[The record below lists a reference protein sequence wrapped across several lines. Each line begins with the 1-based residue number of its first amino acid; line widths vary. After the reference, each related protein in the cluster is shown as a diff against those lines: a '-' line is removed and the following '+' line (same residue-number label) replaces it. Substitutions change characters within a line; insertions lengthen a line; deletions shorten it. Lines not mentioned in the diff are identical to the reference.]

1 MGTTSKPALVR
12 RKANEKNAHWTTSE
26 SKLTCPCHIYN
37 TGLFYAFQNPR
48 VAIDYL
54 RNLNGVVQVNTKS
67 IYPVTEVIS
76 FWVQFFECNMKL
88 SQIVIILKS

>member
-1 MGTTSKPALVR
+1 MKRMLIEPTSQ
-12 RKANEKNAHWTTSE
+12 
-26 SKLTCPCHIYN
+26 SKLTKQTCPCHIYN
-37 TGLFYAFQNPR
+37 TGQFYAFQNPR

-67 IYPVTEVIS
+67 IYPVTKVIS

-88 SQIVIILKS
+88 SQIVIIFKS